1 MRNMKVTTS
10 SARIVTNAG
19 AALIGS
25 VLRNGNFYSE
35 CQLMGVN
42 SLHPRPIISNADV
55 IVAQIGS
62 MCRGNVS
69 YESINEYTND
79 EAFYGDALG
88 INYFPSAETLRQRL
102 DEIAAAKD
110 MGMPWHDDLRNL
122 NINLLLRNN
131 AMFPGLNNGMIPVD
145 GDVTPYDEGKSHKE
159 GVSRTY
165 KGCDGYAPLNMY
177 LGLYGY
183 LINTDFREGKR
194 HSQCEGTVDFL
205 IETIDIANRLVPEKK
220 LLFRLDSGNDAV
232 DNLGAIMDRGHFFI
246 IKRNLRKETLS
257 GWLEKARQFAPI
269 TEEPREGK
277 KVYYGSDWKEISCQ
291 GMGGKKTTRTVRI
304 VYEVI
309 ERTIDKNGQIL
320 LFPDVEVSTWW
331 DNTGL
336 SEKDVVELYHQHAT
350 MEQFHSE
357 MKTDMGMEKLPSGK
371 FATNMLIHE
380 LSMIAYN
387 TLRLIGTVMNQAP
400 EIPMKSEAYRRR
412 IKTVI
417 EHIIYTPA
425 QIKTSAR
432 SITIDLGRSNVWAHV
447 YIWINKRLKAN
458 VARCCA

>member
-1 MRNMKVTTS
+1 MKVTTS

-25 VLRNGNFYSE
+25 VLNNGNFYLG
-35 CQLMGVN
+35 CQTMGVN
-42 SLHPRPIISNADV
+42 ALHPRPIISNADV
-55 IVAQIGS
+55 LVAQIGS
-62 MCRGNVS
+62 MCRGTVS
-69 YESINEYTND
+69 YEGINEYLND

-88 INYFPSAETLRQRL
+88 IKYFPSVETLRQRL

-110 MGMPWHDDLRNL
+110 KGLPWHDDLRRL
-122 NINLLLRNN
+122 NMDLLLYNK
-131 AMFPGLNNGMIPVD
+131 ALFPGLPNGMIPVD

-165 KGCDGYAPLNMY
+165 KGCGGYSPLNMY
-177 LGLYGY
+177 LSLLGY

-205 IETIDIANRLVPEKK
+205 IETIDIANRLVPGRE

-246 IKRNLRKETLS
+246 VKRNLRKETS
-257 GWLEKARQFAPI
+257 ASWLEKAKQFAPI
-269 TEEPREGK
+269 IENPREGK
-277 KVYYGSDWKEISCQ
+277 TVYCGSDWKEISYL
-291 GMGGKKTTRTVRI
+291 GMDGTRAKRTVRI

-309 ERTIDKNGQIL
+309 ERTIDKKGQIL
-320 LFPDVEVSTWW
+320 MFPDIEVSTWW

-336 SEKDVVELYHQHAT
+336 PEKEVVDLYHQHAT
-350 MEQFHSE
+350 MEQFHAE
-357 MKTDMGMEKLPSGK
+357 MKSDMGLEKLPSGK
-371 FATNMLIHE
+371 FATNMLIHD

-400 EIPMKSEAYRRR
+400 DLPLKSEAFRRR

-417 EHIIYTPA
+417 QHIIYTPA
-425 QIKTSAR
+425 QIKMSGR
-432 SITIDLGRSNVWAHV
+432 SITIDLGRSNVWANV
-447 YIWINKRLKAN
+447 FIWISRHLKAN
-458 VARCCA
+458 SARCCA

>member
-1 MRNMKVTTS
+1 MRTMKVTTF

-25 VLRNGNFYSE
+25 VLNNGNFYLG
-35 CQLMGVN
+35 CQTMGVN
-42 SLHPRPIISNADV
+42 ALHPRPIISNADV
-55 IVAQIGS
+55 LVAQIGS
-62 MCRGNVS
+62 MCRGTVS
-69 YESINEYTND
+69 YEGINEYLND

-88 INYFPSAETLRQRL
+88 IKYFPSVETLRQRL

-110 MGMPWHDDLRNL
+110 KGLPWHDDLRRL
-122 NINLLLRNN
+122 NMDLLLYNK
-131 AMFPGLNNGMIPVD
+131 ALFPGLPNGMIPVD

-165 KGCDGYAPLNMY
+165 KGCDGYSPLNMY
-177 LGLYGY
+177 LSLLGY

-205 IETIDIANRLVPEKK
+205 IETIDIANRLVPGRE

-246 IKRNLRKETLS
+246 VKRNLRKETS
-257 GWLEKARQFAPI
+257 ASWLEKAKQFAPI
-269 TEEPREGK
+269 IENPREGK
-277 KVYYGSDWKEISCQ
+277 TVYCGSDWKEISYL
-291 GMGGKKTTRTVRI
+291 GMDGIRAKRTVRI

-309 ERTIDKNGQIL
+309 ERTIDKKGQIL
-320 LFPDVEVSTWW
+320 MFPDIEVSTWW

-336 SEKDVVELYHQHAT
+336 PEKEVVDLYHQHAT
-350 MEQFHSE
+350 MEQFHAE
-357 MKTDMGMEKLPSGK
+357 MKSDMGLEKLPSGK
-371 FATNMLIHE
+371 FATNMLIHD

-400 EIPMKSEAYRRR
+400 DLPLKSEAFRRR

-417 EHIIYTPA
+417 QHIIYTPA
-425 QIKTSAR
+425 QIKTSGR
-432 SITIDLGRSNVWAHV
+432 SITIDLGRSNVWANV
-447 YIWINKRLKAN
+447 FIWISRHLKAN
-458 VARCCA
+458 SARCCA